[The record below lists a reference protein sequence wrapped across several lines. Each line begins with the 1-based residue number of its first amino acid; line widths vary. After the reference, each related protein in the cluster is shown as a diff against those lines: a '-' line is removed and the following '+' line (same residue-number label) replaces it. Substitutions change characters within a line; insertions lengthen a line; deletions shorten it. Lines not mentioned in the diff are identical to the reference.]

1 MADLEKD
8 VTGLIKENDELK
20 NESCHLKFII
30 GQLSQNIDILKRHN
44 QEKNIEVES
53 LLLNIDDYEPMKT
66 I

>member
-20 NESCHLKFII
+20 NESSHLKFII